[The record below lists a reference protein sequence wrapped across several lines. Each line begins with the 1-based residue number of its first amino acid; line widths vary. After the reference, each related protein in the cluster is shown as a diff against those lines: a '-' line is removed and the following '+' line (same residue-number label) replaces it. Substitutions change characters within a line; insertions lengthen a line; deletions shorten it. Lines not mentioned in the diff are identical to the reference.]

1 MRRDKETEAAVREKF
16 EALAPV
22 LDERARRRWAAVEAQ
37 SLGFG
42 GESLVSSATGISRI
56 TIRAGKREL
65 ESGEDL
71 GDRIRRPGA
80 GRPSLEEKQ
89 PGIRDALERLVDP
102 VTRGDPESPLRWTC
116 KSKVKLSAAMREQG
130 FTISPTRV
138 GVKLHELGYSLRS
151 VRKTREG
158 ASHPDR
164 NSQFEHIN
172 ETAEDF
178 QQRNQPVI
186 SVDTKKKE
194 LVGDFKNAGREWQPK
209 DAPEKVLVHDFP
221 GDSIGKA
228 IPYGVYDMAR
238 NEAWVSV
245 GRDHD
250 TPAFAVASIRQWW
263 KMMGKVSYP
272 HADEL
277 LITADA
283 GGSNGYRSRV
293 WKVRLQALADE
304 LNLRIRVCHF
314 PPGTSKWNKI
324 EHRLFCHITQNW
336 RGKPLRTFETIV
348 DLIGHTRTARGLRVK
363 AKLDPRNYPT
373 GIAVTDA
380 ELKGVAL
387 RPHNFHGEWNYQ
399 VVPRST

>member
-1 MRRDKETEAAVREKF
+1 M
-16 EALAPV
+16 
-22 LDERARRRWAAVEAQ
+22 
-37 SLGFG
+37 
-42 GESLVSSATGISRI
+42 VSAATGISRI

-71 GDRIRRPGA
+71 GTRIRRPGA
-80 GRPSLEEKQ
+80 GRHTLEKKQ

-102 VTRGDPESPLRWTC
+102 VSRGDPESPLRWTS
-116 KSKVKLSAAMREQG
+116 KSKAKLSAAMLEQG
-130 FTISPTRV
+130 YTISPTRV
-138 GVKLHELGYSLRS
+138 GVKLHELGYSLRA
-151 VRKTREG
+151 VRKTSEG

-172 ETAEDF
+172 AAAEEF
-178 QQRNQPVI
+178 QLRNQPVI

-209 DAPEKVLVHDFP
+209 GEPENVLVHDFP
-221 GDSIGKA
+221 GDAIGKA

-272 HADEL
+272 NAEEL

-348 DLIGHTRTARGLRVK
+348 DLIGHTRTAKGLRVR
-363 AKLDPRNYPT
+363 AKLDKRRYPT

-380 ELKGVAL
+380 ELKDIAL
-387 RPHNFHGEWNYQ
+387 RPHDFHGEWNYQ